1 MGKPQTPKTIRSLF
15 DTAVRHSHGRI
26 AVEYIVNGIRKSIS
40 YGELGK
46 QVRNV
51 AELFESL
58 SIRPR
63 QQPVALILEN
73 GPDWVVDYLALNGS
87 AITVVPMDP
96 KLKAPEVLYI
106 LKNAGC
112 CAVITDSAH
121 IPLLETVLPDL
132 PEIRDIILHCGDD
145 SVAPSS
151 ICGKNTLAID
161 ERLPILKYTAW
172 SDKGRYATT
181 EPGEEDIAAI
191 IYTSGS
197 TGKPKG
203 AMITNLNFYSD
214 AEGTLAGVKVL
225 RKRDRFLVVLPLFH
239 AFSFLTNM
247 ILSLKLQA
255 RLQFVVSL
263 RTISE
268 DFKRYHPTVMMAVPL
283 LVEKIATK
291 IDNGIRTNRLMLLFQ
306 AFHLRGLV
314 KHLILRSLGGAL
326 RMIVVGGAP
335 CSTKVI
341 TTMRR
346 FGIHVLEGYG
356 LTEASPVVS
365 IAPPNATKIGTIGLP
380 LPNIDVKIDSPDN
393 HGIGELLVKGPI
405 VMKGYL
411 NMPEATAEV
420 LEGGWL
426 HTGDLATQDED
437 GFLTIRGRKKAL
449 IVNREGKNIYPEEV
463 EQCIARD
470 SAIRDI
476 LVLGYHDQQEIG
488 EKVGAIVVPNMECF
502 KNADGTPLPQE
513 EIEARV
519 RGIVHAECSNLAT
532 YKHPRKLD
540 IRYEPLQR
548 TAALK
553 IQRKLYQGELDR

>member
-1 MGKPQTPKTIRSLF
+1 M
-15 DTAVRHSHGRI
+15 
-26 AVEYIVNGIRKSIS
+26 NGERKSITYS
-40 YGELGK
+40 ELNK

-51 AELFESL
+51 AELFASL
-58 SIRPR
+58 SIKPR
-63 QQPVALILEN
+63 QFPVALILEN

-96 KLKAPEVLYI
+96 KLKAPEVLFI

-112 CAVITDSAH
+112 GAIITDTAH

-132 PEIRDIILHCGDD
+132 PEIQNILLHCGDD
-145 SVAPSS
+145 SVAPGN
-151 ICGKNTLAID
+151 ICGRDTLAID

-181 EPGEEDIAAI
+181 EPLEDDIAAI

-203 AMITNLNFYSD
+203 AMITNLNFCSD

-225 RKRDRFLVVLPLFH
+225 RRSDRFLVVLPLFH
-239 AFSFLTNM
+239 AFSFQTNM
-247 ILSLKLQA
+247 LLALQLQA

-268 DFKRYHPTVMMAVPL
+268 DLKRYHPTVMMAVPL

-291 IDNGIRTNRLMLLFQ
+291 IDNGIRTNRLMLFFQ

-314 KHLILRSLGGAL
+314 KHLILRSLGGSL

-341 TTMRR
+341 ATMGR
-346 FGIHVLEGYG
+346 FGVKVLEGYG

-365 IAPPNATKIGTIGLP
+365 IAPPNAARIGTIGLP
-380 LPNIDVKIDSPDN
+380 LPNIEVKIDSPDN

-411 NMPEATAEV
+411 NLPEATAEV

-426 HTGDLATQDED
+426 HTGDLASQDED
-437 GFLTIRGRKKAL
+437 GFLSIRGRKKAL

-470 SAIRDI
+470 PAIRDI

-488 EKVGAIVVPNMECF
+488 EKVGAIVVPNMDFF
-502 KNADGTPLPQE
+502 KTSDGTFLPHE
-513 EIEARV
+513 EIESRV
-519 RGIVHAECSNLAT
+519 RGIVHAQCSNLAT

-553 IQRKLYQGELDR
+553 IQRKIYQGELDR